1 MQVNQPQGGMTEAT
15 TTQLAIGDTASY
27 IAISISGGRQCGRSY
42 DFNARK
48 GVIVKIDGSVATLRI
63 ANGRSI
69 TYPLHKL
76 TPEGQPNAL
85 TRMLMG
91 GQ

>member
-1 MQVNQPQGGMTEAT
+1 MQVNQPQGGTAEAIT
-15 TTQLAIGDTASY
+15 TPLAIGDTVNY
-27 IAISISGGRQCGRSY
+27 VEMSGGGREY
-42 DFNARK
+42 RLTARK
-48 GVIVKIDGSVATLRI
+48 CVLVGIDGNVATLRA

-69 TYPLHKL
+69 TQPLDKL
-76 TPEGQPNAL
+76 TSEGQPNAL

>member
-1 MQVNQPQGGMTEAT
+1 MQVNQPQGGTAEAT
-15 TTQLAIGDTASY
+15 TTPLAIGDTVSY
-27 IAISISGGRQCGRSY
+27 LAMSGGGREYRLS
-42 DFNARK
+42 ART
-48 GVIVKIDGSVATLRI
+48 GVIVGIEGNVADLRT
-63 ANGRSI
+63 ANGRCV
-69 TYPLHKL
+69 TQPVDKL